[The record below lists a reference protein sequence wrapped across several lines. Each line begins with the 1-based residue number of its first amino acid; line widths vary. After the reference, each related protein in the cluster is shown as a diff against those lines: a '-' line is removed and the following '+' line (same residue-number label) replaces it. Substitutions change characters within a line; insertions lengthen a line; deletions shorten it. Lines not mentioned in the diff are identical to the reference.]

1 MSLFNINIS
10 KLINDL
16 LPPKKREI
24 NIIAICKGLFSKQDN
39 DNLNFLELI
48 EGTSA
53 PQYATGTYN
62 QFDRV
67 IYQREVY
74 ESLKNS
80 NTNLPTVANSWV
92 KVVDNFLGTNE
103 TQNYTTSTIHL
114 EYALNRYFENMANT
128 PYDLTNGAINLQTV
142 QLSNPS
148 FLIGYTNTSS
158 STVGYSYSE
167 NFITYDENILVDYTV
182 LQINVPTSTA
192 TALGSNYYQIISN
205 FVDKYI
211 TAGITYRIELY

>member
-10 KLINDL
+10 KLISDL

-24 NIIAICKGLFSKQDN
+24 NIIAICKGLFSKQDD

-53 PQYATGTYN
+53 SQYATGTYN

-80 NTNLPTVANSWV
+80 NTDLPTVATSWV

-103 TQNYTTSTIHL
+103 TQKYTTSTIHV

-128 PYDLTNGAINLQTV
+128 PYNLTTGAIYLQTI
-142 QLSNPS
+142 QLAMPT
-148 FLIGYTNTSS
+148 FLVGFTDTIS

-167 NFITYDENILVDYTV
+167 NFITFDENILVSYTV
-182 LQINVPTSTA
+182 LQINVPTATA
-192 TALGSNYYQIISN
+192 TALGTNYEQIIRN
-205 FVDKYI
+205 FADKYI
-211 TAGITYRIELY
+211 TEGITYKIELY